1 MDEILSFVDA
11 NIDKKGVAGIGIVII
26 NGSKRKEYALFTK
39 CRTINAAEIFAIH
52 LASILTHGQA
62 LVYTDSQTALSYIKG
77 EIKDKPR
84 TREQYLN
91 HLECKYWAYQVKKN
105 KGVRVEKVKAHTN
118 RRNLHAGNNKL
129 ADTLAMLGQLK
140 YYENARAV
148 VKKENKSM
156 IKPQIQFCRKKGA
169 QKADRIL

>member
-105 KGVRVEKVKAHTN
+105 PNIRVEKVKAHTN

-140 YYENARAV
+140 YYENAQAV
-148 VKKENKSM
+148 VKKEKQKYDKTTNSILQKKKSS
-156 IKPQIQFCRKKGA
+156 KCR
-169 QKADRIL
+169 

>member
-1 MDEILSFVDA
+1 MMIIAYTDA
-11 NIDKKGVAGIGIVII
+11 TIDAKGVAGIGIVII

-62 LVYTDSQTALSYIKG
+62 LIYTDSQTALSYIKG

-105 KGVRVEKVKAHTN
+105 KGIRVEKVKAHTN

-148 VKKENKSM
+148 VKKEKQKYDKTTNP
-156 IKPQIQFCRKKGA
+156 ILQKKRSS
-169 QKADRIL
+169 KFR